1 MKVCG
6 VREDAAAA
14 AAARENGDAAV
25 VVVVGVVSAVVAA
38 GAAMAEEEEDEDEDE
53 DEDEEGAMAEELAP
67 IMNTSLNFFNVLFT
81 MATIF
86 SCCWAAFPARGVVV
100 VVVAPETSSLFPVL
114 EGDVVVACEVI
125 SVVGVTVVVVS
136 CI

>member
-38 GAAMAEEEEDEDEDE
+38 GAAMAEEEEEEE

>member
-1 MKVCG
+1 
-6 VREDAAAA
+6 
-14 AAARENGDAAV
+14 
-25 VVVVGVVSAVVAA
+25 
-38 GAAMAEEEEDEDEDE
+38 MAEEEEEEEEDE

>member
-38 GAAMAEEEEDEDEDE
+38 GAAMAEEEDEEDE